1 MSRYVIREEDD
12 SSDFAVGML
21 VFMFF
26 ASIIAIIVGIFGAFI
41 AVGVVWGTLTSVRNY
56 ILAVKFNGMNLGTTV
71 SYAWQGNIAS
81 MKFFFDAAHD
91 YDHIMPYFVKP
102 FLIMA
107 GVGVIIVGTVL
118 LPVWMLFHVIGM
130 IFVLPFKGTSNNS
143 FDTQQSSVESQTSV
157 ETDSVADSTGALTV
171 ISHPTRN
178 ITQYDNGFIDK
189 LAVRAETAL
198 STARTD
204 ESKEIAAKVFE
215 SVKSSEKSCCGLDEI
230 EAKLSANFSVF
241 SDAVYHKDDV
251 VASAVGEKI
260 LSLLSERNNFAKL
273 NK

>member
-56 ILAVKFNGMNLGTTV
+56 IVAVRHYGMNLGTTV

-107 GVGVIIVGTVL
+107 GVGVIIDGTVL
-118 LPVWMLFHVIGM
+118 LPAWIIFHVIGM
-130 IFVLPFKGTSNNS
+130 LFVLPFKGSSSNAP
-143 FDTQQSSVESQTSV
+143 DTPQPTVESQTSV

-171 ISHPTRN
+171 ISHPTLS
-178 ITQYDNGFIDK
+178 ITQYDNGFMDK

-198 STARTD
+198 STAKTD

-230 EAKLSANFSVF
+230 EAKISANFSVF
-241 SDAVYHKDDV
+241 SDAVYSKDDV

-260 LSLLSERNNFAKL
+260 LSLLTERNNLVKL
-273 NK
+273 NR